1 MFRIVPA
8 GPAATPV
15 GSHFLQTMSSAPS
28 LSETFLQAFHEARP
42 GLTSKAYGD
51 LPAVFRGQ
59 QRASSYALL
68 TEVIPRSPQAI
79 EVLDLACGEG
89 HLLGLL
95 AARRQHGLVL
105 NGVDMNAAELA
116 LARGRLGGHASLTR
130 ARAQALPYPAGTFD
144 GVLCHMAL
152 MLMDELDEVMRE
164 LRRVLRPGGRF
175 AAVVGAMPPESP
187 ALRAYLDALSRRS
200 RLPQF
205 AALRLGDR
213 RLRSPEGIRE
223 VFASGF
229 DELLIEEV
237 HLPLRLTPAQL
248 WDWLLDMYD
257 LQLLGAADRELVERE
272 LMQTVSGA
280 TGPDGMLD
288 FPQTLRFL
296 SARAV

>member
-1 MFRIVPA
+1 
-8 GPAATPV
+8 
-15 GSHFLQTMSSAPS
+15 MSSAPS

-42 GLTSKAYGD
+42 GLTSKAYGG
-51 LPAVFRGQ
+51 LPLVFRGQ
-59 QRASSYALL
+59 EMDSSYALL
-68 TEVIPRSPQAI
+68 TEVVPASSQAI

-95 AARRQHGLVL
+95 AARRQPGLAL
-105 NGVDMNAAELA
+105 SGLDMSAAELA
-116 LARGRLGGHASLTR
+116 LARTRLGAQADLKQG
-130 ARAQALPYPAGTFD
+130 RAQALPYPDGVFD
-144 GVLCHMAL
+144 CVLCHMAL

-175 AAVVGAMPPESP
+175 AAVVGAMPPDSP
-187 ALRAYLDALSRRS
+187 VLSAYLEALSRRS

-205 AALRLGDR
+205 AGLRLGDR

-229 DELLIEEV
+229 DELVIEEL
-237 HLPLRLTPAQL
+237 HLPLRLAPAQL
-248 WDWLLDMYD
+248 RDWFLDLYD
-257 LQLLGAADRELVERE
+257 LQLLSAADRELVEHE
-272 LMQTVSGA
+272 LMQAVTGA

-288 FPQTLRFL
+288 FPQALRFL